1 MLADLEK
8 LIRIPMEPETQ
19 LESFFFFF
27 LPMLADLGKFNR
39 ILMEPKRPLV
49 VINFY
54 LYIFGKNLC
63 LQKKEL
69 YL

>member
-19 LESFFFFF
+19 LESFF